1 MSDFD
6 FSFQDSAV
14 SIEPE
19 HNIES
24 HIWNKPKHLK
34 DLFDFMSREH
44 YKNMQSASILKQ

>member
-44 YKNMQSASILKQ
+44 YKNMQSAQF